1 MSIVIMKEVV
11 LVGDFYVKIGEVCL
25 DKFLF
30 QHELQRSSKE
40 PACFKTAHNS
50 GCIAFILG

>member
-1 MSIVIMKEVV
+1 MKKVV

-25 DKFLF
+25 GKSLF

-40 PACFKTAHNS
+40 PACFETAHNS

>member
-1 MSIVIMKEVV
+1 MSIVIMKKVV

-25 DKFLF
+25 GKSLF

-40 PACFKTAHNS
+40 PACFETAHNS